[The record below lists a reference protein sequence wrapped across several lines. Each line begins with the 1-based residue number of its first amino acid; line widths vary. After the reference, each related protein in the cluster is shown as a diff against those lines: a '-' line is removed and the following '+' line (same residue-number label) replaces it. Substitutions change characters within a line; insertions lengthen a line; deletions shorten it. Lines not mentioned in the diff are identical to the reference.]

1 MVKSVMDVLRGHGYA
16 VTEVDIADRL
26 EVLLTRAGSAAGA
39 SLSEAETNYLAVH
52 AGVQSATAA
61 ERHTLQTRSA
71 ARAAGEA
78 AATLNR
84 RQLAERLGLDP
95 TGVSRQTVALDLY
108 SYRSGAGRPVYP
120 DWQLIDDETRGK
132 DSVLP
137 HLGQVIRALPSGAHP
152 VTVRT
157 FMTTPTPDLQID
169 GRDASPRDWLIGG
182 GDPNAVAG
190 TAASLGEQ
198 V

>member
-1 MVKSVMDVLRGHGYA
+1 MAKSVMGVLRGHGYA
-16 VTEVDIADRL
+16 VTEADIADRL
-26 EVLLTRAGSAAGA
+26 EVLLTPAGSAAGG
-39 SLSEAETNYLAVH
+39 SLSEGETNYLAAH

-61 ERHTLQTRSA
+61 ERETLQTRSA

-84 RQLAERLGLDP
+84 RQLADRLGMDP
-95 TGVSRQTVALDLY
+95 TGISRQTGALDLY

-120 DWQLIDDETRGK
+120 DWQLIDYETRGK

-137 HLGQVIRALPSGAHP
+137 HLGQVIRALPAGAHP
-152 VTVRT
+152 ITVRT

-182 GDPNAVAG
+182 GDPSAVTG
-190 TAASLGEQ
+190 MAATLGEQ